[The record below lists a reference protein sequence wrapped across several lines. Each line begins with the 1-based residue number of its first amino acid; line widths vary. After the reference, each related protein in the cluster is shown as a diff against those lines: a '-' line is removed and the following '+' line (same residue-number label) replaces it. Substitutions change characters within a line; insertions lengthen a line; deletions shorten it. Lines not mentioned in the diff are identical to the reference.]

1 MSLAEI
7 LEELPRLTP
16 EQRHQVVEKVLALE
30 GDWIEDDEALS
41 PEERRLVESRLAAH
55 DRDPRLRVAVGG
67 CEGTAESALHSMS
80 FRLVLRPEVEL
91 DISDAAARYENQR
104 TGLGG

>member
-7 LEELPRLTP
+7 LDELPRLTP
-16 EQRHQVVEKVLALE
+16 EERHQVVEKVLALE

-55 DRDPRLRVAVGG
+55 DLDPD
-67 CEGTAESALHSMS
+67 SALRWEDVKA
-80 FRLVLRPEVEL
+80 RLK
-91 DISDAAARYENQR
+91 ARFVR
-104 TGLGG
+104 